1 MLNRKLRK
9 SKQRK
14 LRNAC
19 TLNKFYFNKASSDK
33 SLFYHKGKERSSV
46 QCSLLKYTSSLKSCS
61 SSIAKG
67 ISQVP
72 IINTDYK
79 LSSTIYFCF
88 SLENIIKHS
97 KAGYFSKIAEFFST
111 GLTAQSTQKQ
121 KFEYL

>member
-1 MLNRKLRK
+1 MPVL
-9 SKQRK
+9 SISS
-14 LRNAC
+14 
-19 TLNKFYFNKASSDK
+19 TYFNKASSDK

-88 SLENIIKHS
+88 VLENIIKHS
-97 KAGYFSKIAEFFST
+97 KVGYFSKIAEIFST

-121 KFEYL
+121 KGATFI